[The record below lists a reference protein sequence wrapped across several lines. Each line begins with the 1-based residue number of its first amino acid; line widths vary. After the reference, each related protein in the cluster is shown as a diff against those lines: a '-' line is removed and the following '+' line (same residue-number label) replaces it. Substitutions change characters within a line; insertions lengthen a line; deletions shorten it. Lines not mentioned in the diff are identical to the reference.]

1 MRVGAR
7 RADRALASHWRA
19 PILNVFIDSSPALIP
34 AAALT
39 ERPLMSPMIHIR
51 SMLARLGLAL
61 LAGSAA
67 LLPVSSWAADYLIG
81 AGDVLRISVFQN
93 ADLTLETRVGEDGTI
108 SYPLIGT
115 VKIGGSTIP
124 GAERHI
130 AQLLKEGG
138 FVLKPQVSILLVTVR
153 GSQVSVLGQVNRPG
167 RYPIETANMRMA
179 DALATAGGIAST
191 GADTVI
197 FVGTRDGKATRQ
209 VIDVENL
216 FNPDAGRDFLMRAGD
231 ILYVQ
236 RAPVFYIYG
245 EVQRPGS
252 YRLERDMTVMQ
263 ALAAGGG
270 LTPKGTQKGLR
281 IHRRGANGKIQTREL
296 GLDEP
301 VQPND
306 VVYVK
311 ESLF

>member
-1 MRVGAR
+1 M
-7 RADRALASHWRA
+7 
-19 PILNVFIDSSPALIP
+19 
-34 AAALT
+34 ALT
-39 ERPLMSPMIHIR
+39 SPDSQLNFLPMSPMIYIR
-51 SMLARLGLAL
+51 SILARLSLAL
-61 LAGSAA
+61 LACNAA
-67 LLPVSSWAADYLIG
+67 LLPASTWAADYLIG

-93 ADLTLETRVGEDGTI
+93 PDLTLETRVGEDGTI

-115 VKIGGSTIP
+115 VKIGGGTIP
-124 GAERHI
+124 AAERRI

-138 FVLKPQVSILLVTVR
+138 FVLKPQVSILLMTVR

-167 RYPIETANMRMA
+167 RYPIETANMRIA
-179 DALATAGGIAST
+179 DALATAGGIAPT
-191 GADTVI
+191 GADTVVL
-197 FVGTRDGKATRQ
+197 VGTREGKPTRQ
-209 VIDVENL
+209 VIDLENL
-216 FNPDAGRDFLMRAGD
+216 FGSPDVSRDFLMHGGD

-252 YRLERDMTVMQ
+252 YRLDRDMTVMQ

-281 IHRRGANGKIQTREL
+281 IHRRGGNGKIQTIEL
-296 GLDEP
+296 GLDDP
-301 VQPND
+301 LQAND

>member
-1 MRVGAR
+1 M
-7 RADRALASHWRA
+7 
-19 PILNVFIDSSPALIP
+19 SSK
-34 AAALT
+34 
-39 ERPLMSPMIHIR
+39 MSLMIHVR
-51 SMLARLGLAL
+51 SMLARLSLAV
-61 LAGSAA
+61 LASAAA
-67 LLPVSSWAADYLIG
+67 LLPASSWGADYLIG
-81 AGDVLRISVFQN
+81 PGDVLRVSVFQN

-108 SYPLIGT
+108 TYPLIGN
-115 VKIGGSTIP
+115 VKVGGSTIP
-124 GAERHI
+124 AAERRI

-138 FVLKPQVSILLVTVR
+138 FVLKPQVSILLMTVR

-179 DALATAGGIAST
+179 DALATAGGIAQT

-197 FVGTRDGKATRQ
+197 FVGTREGKPTRQ

-216 FNPDAGRDFLMRAGD
+216 FNPDAGRDFLMHSGD

-263 ALAAGGG
+263 GLAAGGG

-281 IHRRGANGKIQTREL
+281 IHRRSNNGKIQTLEL
-296 GLDEP
+296 GLDDP
-301 VQPND
+301 LQAND

>member
-1 MRVGAR
+1 
-7 RADRALASHWRA
+7 
-19 PILNVFIDSSPALIP
+19 
-34 AAALT
+34 
-39 ERPLMSPMIHIR
+39 MSLMIHIR
-51 SMLARLGLAL
+51 SMLARLSLAL
-61 LAGSAA
+61 LAANAA
-67 LLPVSSWAADYLIG
+67 LLPASSWAAEYLIG

-93 ADLTLETRVGEDGTI
+93 PDLTLETRVGEDGTVT
-108 SYPLIGT
+108 YPLIGN
-115 VKIGGSTIP
+115 VRVGGATIP
-124 GAERHI
+124 AAERHI

-138 FVLKPQVSILLVTVR
+138 FVLKPQVSILLMTVR

-179 DALATAGGIAST
+179 DALATAGGIAPT

-197 FVGTRDGKATRQ
+197 FVGARDGKPTRQ

-216 FNPDAGRDFLMRAGD
+216 FANPDGGRDLLMRGGD
-231 ILYVQ
+231 VLYVQ

-263 ALAAGGG
+263 GLAAGGG
-270 LTPKGTQKGLR
+270 LTAKGTQKGLR
-281 IHRRGANGKIQTREL
+281 IHRRGANGKIQTLEL
-296 GLDEP
+296 GLDDP
-301 VQPND
+301 LQPND

>member
-1 MRVGAR
+1 
-7 RADRALASHWRA
+7 
-19 PILNVFIDSSPALIP
+19 
-34 AAALT
+34 
-39 ERPLMSPMIHIR
+39 MSLMIHIR
-51 SMLARLGLAL
+51 SMLVRLSLAL
-61 LAGSAA
+61 LAANAA
-67 LLPVSSWAADYLIG
+67 LLPASSWGADYVIG
-81 AGDVLRISVFQN
+81 SGDALRISVFQN
-93 ADLTLETRVGEDGTI
+93 ADLTLEVRVGEDGTI

-115 VKIGGSTIP
+115 VKVGGRTIA
-124 GAERHI
+124 GAEHHI

-138 FVLKPQVSILLVTVR
+138 FVLKPQVSILLMTVR

-179 DALATAGGIAST
+179 DALATAGGIAPT
-191 GADTVI
+191 GADTVV
-197 FVGTRDGKATRQ
+197 FVGTREGKPTRQ

-216 FNPDAGRDFLMRAGD
+216 FNPDAGRDFLMHPGD

-236 RAPVFYIYG
+236 RAPVYYIYG

-252 YRLERDMTVMQ
+252 YRLERDMSLMQ

-281 IHRRGANGKIQTREL
+281 IHRRGGNGKIQTLEL
-296 GLDEP
+296 GLDDP
-301 VQPND
+301 VQAND
-306 VVYVK
+306 VIYVK

>member
-1 MRVGAR
+1 
-7 RADRALASHWRA
+7 
-19 PILNVFIDSSPALIP
+19 
-34 AAALT
+34 
-39 ERPLMSPMIHIR
+39 MSQMIQIR
-51 SMLARLGLAL
+51 SMLVRLTLAL
-61 LAGSAA
+61 LAANAA
-67 LLPVSSWAADYLIG
+67 LLPASSRGADYVIG
-81 AGDVLRISVFQN
+81 PGDALRISVFQN
-93 ADLTLETRVGEDGTI
+93 ADLTLEVRVGEDGTI

-115 VKIGGSTIP
+115 VKVGGRTIP
-124 GAERHI
+124 GAEHHI

-138 FVLKPQVSILLVTVR
+138 FVLKPQVSILLMTVR

-179 DALATAGGIAST
+179 DALATAGGIAPT
-191 GADTVI
+191 GADTVV
-197 FVGTRDGKATRQ
+197 FVGTREGKPTRQ

-216 FNPDAGRDFLMRAGD
+216 FNPEAGRDFLMHAGD

-236 RAPVFYIYG
+236 RAPVYYIYG

-252 YRLERDMTVMQ
+252 YRLERDMTLMQ

-281 IHRRGANGKIQTREL
+281 IHRRGSNGKIQTLEL
-296 GLDEP
+296 GLDDP
-301 VQPND
+301 VQAND
-306 VVYVK
+306 VIYVK

>member
-1 MRVGAR
+1 
-7 RADRALASHWRA
+7 
-19 PILNVFIDSSPALIP
+19 
-34 AAALT
+34 
-39 ERPLMSPMIHIR
+39 MSLMIHIR
-51 SMLARLGLAL
+51 SILARLSLAL
-61 LAGSAA
+61 LAGSAV
-67 LLPVSSWAADYLIG
+67 LLPASSWGADYLIG
-81 AGDVLRISVFQN
+81 PGDLLRISVFQN
-93 ADLTLETRVGEDGTI
+93 PDLTLETRVGEDGTI

-115 VKIGGSTIP
+115 VKIGGGTIP
-124 GAERHI
+124 AAERHI

-138 FVLKPQVSILLVTVR
+138 FVLKPQVSILLMTVR

-179 DALATAGGIAST
+179 DALATAGGIAPT

-197 FVGTRDGKATRQ
+197 FVGTRDGKLTRQ
-209 VIDVENL
+209 VIDVEN
-216 FNPDAGRDFLMRAGD
+216 FFGNPEASRDFLMHAGD
-231 ILYVQ
+231 VLYVQ

-252 YRLERDMTVMQ
+252 YRLERDMTLMQ

-281 IHRRGANGKIQTREL
+281 IHRRGANGKIQTLEL
-296 GLDEP
+296 GLDDP
-301 VQPND
+301 LQAND

>member
-1 MRVGAR
+1 MS
-7 RADRALASHWRA
+7 LM
-19 PILNVFIDSSPALIP
+19 ID
-34 AAALT
+34 
-39 ERPLMSPMIHIR
+39 IR
-51 SMLARLGLAL
+51 SMLARLSFVL
-61 LAGSAA
+61 LTCSAA
-67 LLPVSSWAADYLIG
+67 LLPASGSAAEYLIG

-108 SYPLIGT
+108 TYPLIGT
-115 VKIGGSTIP
+115 VKIGGGTITA
-124 GAERHI
+124 AERHI

-138 FVLKPQVSILLVTVR
+138 FVLKPQVSILLMTVR

-167 RYPIETANMRMA
+167 RYPIETANMRIA
-179 DALATAGGIAST
+179 DALATAGGVAPT

-197 FVGTRDGKATRQ
+197 FVGTREGKPTRQ
-209 VIDVENL
+209 VIDLENL
-216 FNPDAGRDFLMRAGD
+216 FGNPENGRDFLMRGGD

-281 IHRRGANGKIQTREL
+281 IHRHGANGKLQTIEP
-296 GLDEP
+296 GLDDP

>member
-1 MRVGAR
+1 M
-7 RADRALASHWRA
+7 
-19 PILNVFIDSSPALIP
+19 
-34 AAALT
+34 ALT
-39 ERPLMSPMIHIR
+39 SPDSQLNFLPMSPMIHIR
-51 SMLARLGLAL
+51 SMLARLSLAL
-61 LAGSAA
+61 LACNAA
-67 LLPVSSWAADYLIG
+67 LLPASTWAADYLIG

-93 ADLTLETRVGEDGTI
+93 PDLTLETRVGEDGTI

-115 VKIGGSTIP
+115 VKIGGGTIP
-124 GAERHI
+124 AAERRI

-138 FVLKPQVSILLVTVR
+138 FVLKPQVSILLMTVR

-167 RYPIETANMRMA
+167 RYPIETANMRIA
-179 DALATAGGIAST
+179 DALATAGGIAPT
-191 GADTVI
+191 GADTVVL
-197 FVGTRDGKATRQ
+197 VGTREGKPTRQ
-209 VIDVENL
+209 VIDLENL
-216 FNPDAGRDFLMRAGD
+216 FGSPDVSRDFLMHGGD

-252 YRLERDMTVMQ
+252 YRLDRDMTVMQ

-281 IHRRGANGKIQTREL
+281 IHRRGGNGKIQTIEL
-296 GLDEP
+296 GLDDP
-301 VQPND
+301 LQAND

>member
-1 MRVGAR
+1 
-7 RADRALASHWRA
+7 
-19 PILNVFIDSSPALIP
+19 
-34 AAALT
+34 
-39 ERPLMSPMIHIR
+39 MIHIR
-51 SMLARLGLAL
+51 SILARLTLAL
-61 LAGSAA
+61 LGGSAV
-67 LLPVSSWAADYLIG
+67 LLPASSWGADYLIG
-81 AGDVLRISVFQN
+81 PGDLLRISVFQN
-93 ADLTLETRVGEDGTI
+93 PDLTLETRVGEDGTI

-115 VKIGGSTIP
+115 VKIGGGTIP
-124 GAERHI
+124 AAERHI

-138 FVLKPQVSILLVTVR
+138 FVLKPQVSILLMTVR

-167 RYPIETANMRMA
+167 RYPIETANMRIA
-179 DALATAGGIAST
+179 DALATAGGIATT

-197 FVGTRDGKATRQ
+197 FVGTREGKPSRQ

-216 FNPDAGRDFLMRAGD
+216 FGTPEAGRDLLMHAGD
-231 ILYVQ
+231 VLYVQ

-270 LTPKGTQKGLR
+270 LTPRGTQKGLR
-281 IHRRGANGKIQTREL
+281 IHRRGANGKVQTVEL
-296 GLDEP
+296 GLDDP
-301 VQPND
+301 LQAND